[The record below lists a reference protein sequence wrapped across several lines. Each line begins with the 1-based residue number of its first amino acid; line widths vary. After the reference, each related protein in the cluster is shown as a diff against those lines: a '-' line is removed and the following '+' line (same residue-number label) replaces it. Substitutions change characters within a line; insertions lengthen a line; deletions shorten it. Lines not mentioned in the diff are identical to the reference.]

1 MCCFVI
7 ILLKVHLLSKY
18 CGIAFTGYLFLL
30 RQFQAADEGSTTAF
44 RDDGHR
50 VKSKTAAASV
60 WLQRPET
67 SRGRRFPTPRP
78 QLVDAEPSARNQNT
92 SVEDEGKGPFQTVK
106 EEKKRS
112 ESDNSLTETKEKR
125 AMDQEVEKK
134 REHLVREKEKRM
146 HLLQEELKREEEE
159 EERRLREESEERLR

>member
-78 QLVDAEPSARNQNT
+78 QLEPSARNQNT
-92 SVEDEGKGPFQTVK
+92 SVEDEGKGPFQNVK